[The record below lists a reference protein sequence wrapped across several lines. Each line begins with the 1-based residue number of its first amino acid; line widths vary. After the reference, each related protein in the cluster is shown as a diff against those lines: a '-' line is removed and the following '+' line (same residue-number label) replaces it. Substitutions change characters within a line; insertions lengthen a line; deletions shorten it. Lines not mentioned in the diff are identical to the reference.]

1 MQLKPVNKV
10 TFQVFDLVKADP
22 LTASLISKA
31 TASTKRPPTRDQAGN
46 RKNGVFDANLLKAAP
61 ERRASRNANTKM
73 AMEILPDLE
82 MAAATTIAS
91 ILSPVDMG
99 TTELTYS
106 GPKTVYSSELTA
118 SLINRITE
126 YFETDYKIKPM
137 LPEILRKALID
148 KGCDALAIVPENAVD
163 DLINGDRF
171 ISAEALSFIVDEKG
185 LMRNVGVLGS
195 PTDSKKEKVRGLSI
209 EAFHAV
215 SDPDRVDKRLYL
227 GEEGKDTKNPW
238 FLESIVMTDNI
249 SVLKIPQVHDKMR
262 QQSVR
267 KATMK
272 RMRSQGLEAFSDLAD
287 ELVERHLRTGSAR
300 GNEPVVS
307 LKKQSEIKR
316 SFIGK
321 PMTLDLPSESIT
333 VVHSPGDY
341 QKRVGAFV
349 LLDAEGYPIRIENND
364 ILNQN
369 TTGMFQSGGNQTN
382 VMARI
387 HANLGMGG
395 TYNPGNRMQV
405 ETITRIWGDL
415 IEKDWIN
422 RIKNGVHG
430 GSVEIASN
438 THFYQVMMARANE
451 NKFTQ
456 VLYIPAEY
464 LSYIAFR
471 YDDDGNGK
479 SLVDNISTLNMM
491 RSVVLFNDMLTGI
504 KNSTPRTRV
513 SMNVPEHDPNPEQT
527 IEESMDEIFRT
538 RNFTLPRSIAHPQDA
553 VDMIQRLG
561 YEWEITGNTAIPDI
575 TYKFEQTNSSYTK
588 PDSTL
593 SENLEKMS
601 AYNFGMSPEQIK
613 EGFSG
618 EVATSVAARSIM
630 YGKRIMGYQDVFC
643 PQLSDRMRKIMVY
656 DQSFV
661 DSLKE
666 MILEKIDQVKLQIDE
681 SSFPQFSQL
690 PEESKKILLVNRSLN
705 EFLWNLEVSLPRPP
719 SVTLE
724 NQLQLLRNYSELLD
738 AALDHH
744 ISDQLATSEN
754 AGTIAGQV
762 GTIRAMVKAYYMRRY
777 MATKG
782 ILPELSDL
790 TNKDD
795 DGQPMI
801 NVIDETAEHL
811 EAVIRSCVKIVAKTK
826 DMANAAD
833 KDMEKLGSDGAG
845 SDSGTDFS
853 TTPDDGT
860 GGGIDEFG
868 LDEGDGGL
876 TDPEAAPEGD
886 ETTDPTTADNPPDGG
901 DGEAEPELEP
911 DPVADK

>member
-1 MQLKPVNKV
+1 
-10 TFQVFDLVKADP
+10 
-22 LTASLISKA
+22 
-31 TASTKRPPTRDQAGN
+31 
-46 RKNGVFDANLLKAAP
+46 
-61 ERRASRNANTKM
+61 
-73 AMEILPDLE
+73 
-82 MAAATTIAS
+82 
-91 ILSPVDMG
+91 
-99 TTELTYS
+99 
-106 GPKTVYSSELTA
+106 
-118 SLINRITE
+118 
-126 YFETDYKIKPM
+126 
-137 LPEILRKALID
+137 
-148 KGCDALAIVPENAVD
+148 
-163 DLINGDRF
+163 
-171 ISAEALSFIVDEKG
+171 
-185 LMRNVGVLGS
+185 MRNVGVLGS

-215 SDPDRVDKRLYL
+215 SDPERVEKRLYL
-227 GEEGKDTKNPW
+227 GEETASNKSWYMDC
-238 FLESIVMTDNI
+238 IVMTDNI
-249 SVLKIPQVHDKMR
+249 SVLKIPKVHDKIR

-267 KATMK
+267 KATM
-272 RMRSQGLEAFSDLAD
+272 RQMRSQGLEAFSDLAD
-287 ELVERHLRTGSAR
+287 ELVEKHLRTGTAR

-307 LKKQSEIKR
+307 IKKQSEMRR

-369 TTGMFQSGGNQTN
+369 TLGTHQSGGNQTN

-405 ETITRIWGDL
+405 ETITRIWSDL

-430 GSVEIASN
+430 GSVEISSN
-438 THFYQVMMARANE
+438 SHFYQVMMARANE

-491 RSVVLFNDMLTGI
+491 RSVVLFNDLLTGI

-527 IEESMDEIFRT
+527 IEESIDEIFRT

-561 YEWEITGNTAIPDI
+561 YEWEISGNTAIPDI
-575 TYKFEQTNSSYTK
+575 KYTFEQTNSSYTK
-588 PDSTL
+588 PDSSL

-643 PQLSDRMRKIMVY
+643 PQLSDRMRKVMAY

-661 DSLKE
+661 DSLKDLV
-666 MILEKIDQVKLQIDE
+666 LEKIDQVKLQIDE
-681 SSFPQFSQL
+681 SSFPQYSQL

-724 NQLQLLRNYSELLD
+724 NQLQLLRNYSDLLD
-738 AALDHH
+738 AGIDHH

-754 AGTIAGQV
+754 AGTISGQV

-777 MATKG
+777 MADKG

-790 TNKDD
+790 TSKDD

-801 NVIDETAEHL
+801 NVIDETSEHL
-811 EAVIRSCVKIVAKTK
+811 EAVIRSCVKIISKTK

-833 KDMEKLGSDGAG
+833 KDLEKLGSDENT
-845 SDSGTDFS
+845 SDSGTDLS
-853 TTPDDGT
+853 TSPDDDA
-860 GGGIDEFG
+860 GGED
-868 LDEGDGGL
+868 LSEGDDL
-876 TDPEAAPEGD
+876 IETEPADEEGENTKD
-886 ETTDPTTADNPPDGG
+886 DV
-901 DGEAEPELEP
+901 GEAVEEEPELEEEPIP
-911 DPVADK
+911 DK